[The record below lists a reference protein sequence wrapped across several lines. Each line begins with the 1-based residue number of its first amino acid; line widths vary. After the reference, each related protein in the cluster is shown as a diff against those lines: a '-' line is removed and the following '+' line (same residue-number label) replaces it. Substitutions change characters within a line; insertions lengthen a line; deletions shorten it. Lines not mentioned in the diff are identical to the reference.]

1 MKKFRNISPIIFVD
15 NYVSVYFSWKFQK
28 GKVEKIEEDS
38 LDLISSP
45 SPTVKIQIIGGKFYL
60 R

>member
-1 MKKFRNISPIIFVD
+1 MI
-15 NYVSVYFSWKFQK
+15 
-28 GKVEKIEEDS
+28 KVEMIKEDS

-45 SPTVKIQIIGGKFYL
+45 SPFKVKIQIIGGKFYL